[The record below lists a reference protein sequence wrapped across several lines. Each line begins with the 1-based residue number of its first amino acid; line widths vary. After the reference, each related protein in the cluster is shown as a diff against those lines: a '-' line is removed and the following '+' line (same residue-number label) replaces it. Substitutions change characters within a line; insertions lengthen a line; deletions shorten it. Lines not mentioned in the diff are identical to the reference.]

1 MEAFFKDTTVVDLV
15 QRSIEEVDALETKE
29 QKKLLRTFRNVRQ
42 ELQDRLLVIP
52 EGTFTEQQ
60 LNITLVQVQAGIEAI
75 KRDLKGQLN
84 DSAEVLSTKGVQ
96 DLIKQITRMS
106 KKFEGVEQ
114 PLNFNAI
121 VAAQTTQ
128 RFLLNKYES
137 SVEAYGES
145 LRSQIVSNI
154 TQSMVTRDN
163 TDRTVARLRSDI
175 GKFFLGEEWKLN
187 RIARTELHN
196 IYNVSKLQ
204 GMQDT
209 KEQDIPDLM
218 KAMMHPMDNRT
229 GEDSKQLAE
238 QNPIVPLDEPFVQKY
253 RGKTFRFMGPPSR
266 PNDRAVLVPYRKE
279 WGKQASKFTPN

>member
-96 DLIKQITRMS
+96 DLIKQITRIS
-106 KKFEGVEQ
+106 RKFEGAEQ
-114 PLNFNAI
+114 PLNFDAI

-204 GMQDT
+204 GCLLYTSPSPRDQ
-209 KEQDIPDLM
+209 
-218 KAMMHPMDNRT
+218 
-229 GEDSKQLAE
+229 
-238 QNPIVPLDEPFVQKY
+238 
-253 RGKTFRFMGPPSR
+253 RGSRMPSS
-266 PNDRAVLVPYRKE
+266 A
-279 WGKQASKFTPN
+279 